1 MVRSDGTSMT
11 IRLLVVSLVSIG
23 CVASAQAPTT
33 IPEAVARFGP
43 EPIYRARTAELVRYP
58 FEHLVRTVD
67 LIVCGSVTVSSTYM
81 SPDQLEIFTDYSVTP
96 TSIVANR
103 QTVPGT
109 PLIKKWG
116 GVLTVEG
123 VEVRFEDSNV
133 PALPTGTSLV
143 LLLKSNADGT
153 FRLPT
158 DGPGVFEIRDSKV
171 YPMMTPPLDGVR
183 FEGLALA
190 SFLATVQAAWAAQ

>member
-1 MVRSDGTSMT
+1 
-11 IRLLVVSLVSIG
+11 
-23 CVASAQAPTT
+23 
-33 IPEAVARFGP
+33 
-43 EPIYRARTAELVRYP
+43 
-58 FEHLVRTVD
+58 
-67 LIVCGSVTVSSTYM
+67 M

-103 QTVPGT
+103 QTVPAT

-133 PALPTGTSLV
+133 PALPAGTSLV
-143 LLLKSNADGT
+143 LLLKANTDGT

-158 DGPGVFEIRDSKV
+158 DGPGAF
-171 YPMMTPPLDGVR
+171 
-183 FEGLALA
+183 
-190 SFLATVQAAWAAQ
+190 